1 MTHTR
6 ASQIEGD
13 LWGHPK
19 GLYICFGTELWERF
33 SFYGMKYLL
42 LLYLTKYHLFSDTAG
57 LGVLGSY
64 ASLVYA
70 MPVLGGLIADR
81 FLGMRKAVTLGAL
94 LLVAGHLG
102 MAFEGEAARNTADG
116 IVRDEQALSVFY
128 LSLALIVVGVG
139 FLKPNISTVVGKLY
153 AEGDPRRDAGFTIFY
168 MGINIGAF
176 TATLL
181 CGWLGEVYGWSWGF
195 GAAGIGMLLGLVLFQ
210 WGHPFL
216 LGHGEP
222 AAPEQLKRSIGLP
235 GFTIE
240 RAIYLGSLG
249 LVLIVWQLVQLT
261 DTVGTL
267 LDTLS
272 LLVLAGLAWFLVF
285 RCDQVERHRMFVLIV
300 LTLSTVVFWA
310 LFEQAAGSMTL
321 YTDRVTDKALFGI
334 ELTAAQFGAANAFF
348 IFTLAPVF
356 AVLWTRLNRRGWEPS
371 TPVKFALGI
380 AQAGLGFGALV
391 YGAQFPDQAGLVSAW
406 WLILAYLLHTMGE
419 LCLSPVG
426 LSAVTKL
433 AVPSVVGVMMGTW
446 FLASAYSS
454 YVAAQIATLA
464 ARPETSEAADTT
476 AALASYTELFG
487 QLLIIGLAG
496 GAVLIVISPLLKR
509 MMHGVQ

>member
-1 MTHTR
+1 MTTSNG
-6 ASQIEGD
+6 SQLEGE

-102 MAFEGEAARNTADG
+102 MAFEGEAARHTPDG
-116 IVRDEQALSVFY
+116 IIRDEQALSIFY

-153 AEGDPRRDAGFTIFY
+153 AEADPRRDAGFTIFY
-168 MGINIGAF
+168 MGINLGAF

-195 GAAGIGMLLGLVLFQ
+195 GAAGIGMLLGLILFQ
-210 WGHPFL
+210 WGHKFL
-216 LGHGEP
+216 LGHGAP
-222 AAPEQLKRSIGLP
+222 AKPERLDRATGLP
-235 GFTIE
+235 GINLE
-240 RAIYLGSLG
+240 RSIYLGSIA
-249 LVLIVWQLVQLT
+249 LVLVVWQLVQLT

-348 IFTLAPVF
+348 IFTLAPLF

-391 YGAQFPDQAGLVSAW
+391 YGAQFPDRAGLVSAW

>member
-1 MTHTR
+1 MTTSNG
-6 ASQIEGD
+6 SQLEGE

-42 LLYLTKYHLFSDTAG
+42 LLYLTKYHLFSDAAG

-102 MAFEGEAARNTADG
+102 MAFEGEAARSTADG

-153 AEGDPRRDAGFTIFY
+153 GEGDPRRDAGFTIFY
-168 MGINIGAF
+168 MGINVGAF

-195 GAAGIGMLLGLVLFQ
+195 GAAGIGMLLGLILFQ
-210 WGHPFL
+210 WGHKFL

-222 AAPEQLKRSIGLP
+222 AKPERLDRATGLP
-235 GFTIE
+235 GINLE
-240 RAIYLGSLG
+240 RAIYLGSIA
-249 LVLIVWQLVQLT
+249 LVLVVWQLVQLT

-272 LLVLAGLAWFLVF
+272 LLVLAGLAWFLIF

-321 YTDRVTDKALFGI
+321 YTDRVTDKTLFGI

-348 IFTLAPVF
+348 IFTLAPLF

-391 YGAQFPDQAGLVSAW
+391 YGAQFPDQAGVVSAW

-433 AVPSVVGVMMGTW
+433 AVPSVVGVMMGAW
-446 FLASAYSS
+446 FLASAQSS
-454 YVAAQIATLA
+454 YVATQIAMLA
-464 ARPETSEAADTT
+464 ARPETSKTVDTT
-476 AALASYTELFG
+476 AALASYTELFSE
-487 QLLIIGLAG
+487 LLMIGLVS
-496 GAVLIVISPLLKR
+496 GAVLLVISPILKR
-509 MMHGVQ
+509 MMHGVH

>member
-1 MTHTR
+1 MTIL
-6 ASQIEGD
+6 AANPAGD

-19 GLYICFGTELWERF
+19 GLYICFATELWERF

-42 LLYLTKYHLFSDTAG
+42 LLYLTKYHLFTDAAG

-81 FLGMRKAVTLGAL
+81 FIGMRKAVTFGGL

-102 MAFEGEAARNTADG
+102 MAFEGEAAQQTAQG
-116 IVRDEQALSVFY
+116 IVRDTQALSVFY

-153 AEGDPRRDAGFTIFY
+153 PVDDPRRDAGFTIFY

-176 TATLL
+176 SATLL

-195 GAAGIGMLLGLVLFQ
+195 GAAGIGMLLGLIVFQ
-210 WGHPFL
+210 WGQQYL
-216 LGHGEP
+216 MGHGEP
-222 AAPEQLKRSIGLP
+222 AEPEQLKHSVGLP
-235 GFTIE
+235 GLTVE
-240 RAIYLGSLG
+240 RSIYLGSL
-249 LVLIVWQLVQLT
+249 LMVAVVWQLVQLT
-261 DTVGTL
+261 ATVGTL
-267 LDTLS
+267 LDVLS
-272 LLVLAGLAWFLVF
+272 LTVLAGLGWFLVF
-285 RCDQVERHRMFVLIV
+285 RCSKVERERMFVLIM
-300 LTLSTVVFWA
+300 LTLSTVIFWA
-310 LFEQAAGSMTL
+310 LFEQGAGSMTL
-321 YTDRVTDKALFGI
+321 YADRVTDKTLFGVS
-334 ELTAAQFGAANAFF
+334 LTEAKFGAANSFF
-348 IFTLAPVF
+348 IFSLAPLF
-356 AVLWTRLNRRGWEPS
+356 AMLWIRLGQRGWEPS
-371 TPVKFALGI
+371 TPVKFSLGI

-391 YGAQFPDQAGLVSAW
+391 YGAQFPDQAGVVSAW
-406 WLILAYLLHTMGE
+406 WLIVAYLLHTTGE

-454 YVAAQIATLA
+454 YVAAQIATIA
-464 ARPETSEAADTT
+464 ARPSDESTLDLSG
-476 AALASYTELFG
+476 ALTGYTELFS
-487 QLLIIGLAG
+487 QLLYIGLAG
-496 GAVLIVISPLLKR
+496 GVVLLMLSPLLKR
-509 MMHGVQ
+509 MMHGVR